1 LTVQPNGRDGA
12 AFDPPAP
19 TRVVIAEDEAI
30 IRMDLG
36 ELLREE
42 GYDVVAE
49 CANGEAA
56 LDAVAELR
64 PDVAVLDVKMPVLDG
79 LSAARILIEERACA
93 VVLLTAFSQREL
105 IAEAR
110 DAGVMAYVVK
120 PFERADLVPAI
131 EMATGRFAEMV
142 ALADR
147 VEDLSTQLQDRK
159 VSERAKGRLIDE
171 HGLGEE
177 AAYAWLRRAAMDR
190 RTTMRAIADAV
201 LAGELTPDEGETGR
215 NP

>member
-1 LTVQPNGRDGA
+1 VVGPDTPNLVGEDEPR
-12 AFDPPAP
+12 P

-30 IRMDLG
+30 IRMDLA

-56 LDAVAELR
+56 LDAVARLR
-64 PDVAVLDVKMPVLDG
+64 PDVAVLDVKMPGLDG
-79 LSAARILIEERACA
+79 ISCARILIEERACA

-105 IAEAR
+105 VTEAR

-131 EMATGRFAEMV
+131 EVAAARFADAV
-142 ALADR
+142 ALHDR
-147 VEDLSTQLQDRK
+147 VEDLSAQLEDRK
-159 VSERAKGRLIDE
+159 VVERAKGRLIDD
-171 HGLGEE
+171 HGMGEQ
-177 AAYAWLRRAAMDR
+177 AAFAWMRRTAMDG
-190 RTTMRAIADAV
+190 RTTMRAVADQV
-201 LAGELTPDEGETGR
+201 LAGDLVPEPDESEHAS
-215 NP
+215 

>member
-1 LTVQPNGRDGA
+1 MAGPDTPDAPGEEQ
-12 AFDPPAP
+12 PAP
-19 TRVVIAEDEAI
+19 IRVVIAEDEAI
-30 IRMDLG
+30 IRMDLA

-56 LDAVAELR
+56 LDAVARLR
-64 PDVAVLDVKMPVLDG
+64 PDVAVLDVKMPGLDG
-79 LSAARILIEERACA
+79 IACARILIEERACA

-105 IAEAR
+105 VTEAK

-131 EMATGRFAEMV
+131 EVATARFRDAV

-147 VEDLSTQLQDRK
+147 VEDLTAQLEDRK
-159 VSERAKGRLIDE
+159 IIERAKGRLIDD
-171 HGLGEE
+171 HGMGEQ
-177 AAYAWLRRAAMDR
+177 AAFAWMRRGAMDR
-190 RTTMRAIADAV
+190 RTTMRAIADQA
-201 LAGELTPDEGETGR
+201 LAGDLLPEPDEDE
-215 NP
+215 NAS